1 MKYVTSV
8 LGAAAV
14 CALGACV
21 DAPTAPRVLAS
32 EVSATAQV
40 GDPPPPPADGTGIPG
55 EPFVLACSKTNT
67 PFTFVC
73 ELTFI
78 VPELRATGM
87 INPAAKGGGFVTL
100 TSLDP
105 RIVVSDPARVR
116 RTGNRT
122 EGVGTMLI
130 PFELV
135 PNSPV
140 SSGAAFVDLST
151 ASLAFMAFPDRRVV
165 QVSAEIFRP
174 NGDPIVTVNELG
186 ETSWWRYGVFAFDF
200 PPFLSTAPTDGQ
212 PESG

>member
-21 DAPTAPRVLAS
+21 DAPTTPRALAR
-32 EVSATAQV
+32 EVSAVAQV

-55 EPFVLACSKTNT
+55 EPIVLGCARIET

-73 ELTFI
+73 VLTFI

-87 INPAAKGGGFVTL
+87 INPAAKGEGYVDL
-100 TSLDP
+100 TSVDP

-116 RTGNRT
+116 RAGQRT

-135 PNSPV
+135 PDSPV

-151 ASLAFMAFPDRRVV
+151 ASLTFAAFPDRRVA
-165 QVSAEIFRP
+165 QVSALIFRP
-174 NGDPIVTVNELG
+174 NGDPIVTVDERG
-186 ETSWWRYGVFAFDF
+186 ETHWWRSGVFAFDF
-200 PPFLSTAPTDGQ
+200 PAFLQKPPG
-212 PESG
+212 G